1 MVEMGGGRKG
11 GSFLHLYGLFWKFFF
26 KETFLVFD
34 SVKKYRIALKAHRMY
49 FKVWGV
55 STKFDWFIFVT
66 E

>member
-1 MVEMGGGRKG
+1 MGGGRKG

-49 FKVWGV
+49 FKV
-55 STKFDWFIFVT
+55 
-66 E
+66 